1 MSLMRNSLVA
11 SGAIFACR
19 LTGMARE
26 IVYTS
31 LFGATGAL
39 DAFYTAFRIPNLL
52 RDLFAEGALSQSYTS
67 VASKTREAQGEAA
80 AWELTNKVA
89 TQLSSL
95 MIAIVTL
102 GILFAGPVMEALYS
116 GDHSL
121 TEQLFATDLSRI
133 MWPFIGFA
141 SLSALIMG
149 ALNMVG
155 VFGLPM
161 LASAAFNVTSILLGL
176 LIGYFID
183 PSFGPKALYGF
194 ACGVTIGGMAQ
205 IAVQLPK
212 LSKTGFRWKP
222 NFQWDDPRVRKIWG
236 LMLPSVLA
244 SGVTQFT
251 IFINTGFALDLQK
264 APSPP

>member
-1 MSLMRNSLVA
+1 
-11 SGAIFACR
+11 
-19 LTGMARE
+19 MARE

-89 TQLSSL
+89 TSFLL

-161 LASAAFNVTSILLGL
+161 LA
-176 LIGYFID
+176 
-183 PSFGPKALYGF
+183 PP
-194 ACGVTIGGMAQ
+194 
-205 IAVQLPK
+205 
-212 LSKTGFRWKP
+212 LSM
-222 NFQWDDPRVRKIWG
+222 
-236 LMLPSVLA
+236 LLPSCLA
-244 SGVTQFT
+244 C
-251 IFINTGFALDLQK
+251 
-264 APSPP
+264 